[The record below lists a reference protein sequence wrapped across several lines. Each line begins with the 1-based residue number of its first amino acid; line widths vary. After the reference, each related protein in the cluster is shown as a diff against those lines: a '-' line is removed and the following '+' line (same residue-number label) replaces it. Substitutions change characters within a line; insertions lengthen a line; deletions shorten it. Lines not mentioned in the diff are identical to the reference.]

1 MRNSFEKDT
10 TKQLKI
16 QGVHFDKLHEHMSE
30 LLANVSSKY
39 KKLKEENQ
47 FLREHIESLNKRDMV
62 GKFQYNN
69 PSKLK
74 STFFERQ
81 ASNIRFIKS
90 NDSTT
95 K

>member
-1 MRNSFEKDT
+1 MP
-10 TKQLKI
+10 
-16 QGVHFDKLHEHMSE
+16 FDKLHEHMSE

-47 FLREHIESLNKRDMV
+47 FLREHIESLNRRGML
-62 GKFQYNN
+62 GKFKYSN

-74 STFFERQ
+74 PTFFEKQ
-81 ASNIRFIKS
+81 SSNIRFIKS